1 MFTLA
6 IIYKKIGKFVLHINV
21 KSSNVQYY
29 EITKITKIHMIEK
42 NIDPIFHIE
51 HSNIVNATLVSH
63 ELYQDLGEEHCY
75 MSVYP

>member
-1 MFTLA
+1 
-6 IIYKKIGKFVLHINV
+6 
-21 KSSNVQYY
+21 
-29 EITKITKIHMIEK
+29 MIEK

-75 MSVYP
+75 MNVYP